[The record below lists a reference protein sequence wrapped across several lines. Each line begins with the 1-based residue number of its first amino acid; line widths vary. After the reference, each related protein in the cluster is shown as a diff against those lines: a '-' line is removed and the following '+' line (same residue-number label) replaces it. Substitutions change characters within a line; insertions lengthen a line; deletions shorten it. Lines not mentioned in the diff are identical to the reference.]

1 MLHWK
6 TFEGNIS
13 LYKYYVSTEAKKI
26 ISRTRDIVLIYNSS
40 MKVTNFTRKEWW
52 IIQEKYIIFSQ

>member
-40 MKVTNFTRKEWW
+40 MKVTNFTRKE
-52 IIQEKYIIFSQ
+52 